1 MVEELPEILQNSS
14 NEKYLQDD
22 AKVDNEEY
30 NVEIKENIDDEI
42 EESALQREKDSL
54 KEEVA
59 LAQHTTNQTI

>member
-22 AKVDNEEY
+22 GKVNNEDN
-30 NVEIKENIDDEI
+30 NVQIKEKINDEI
-42 EESALQREKDSL
+42 QESALQRERDSL

-59 LAQHTTNQTI
+59 LALFTTNQIL

>member
-1 MVEELPEILQNSS
+1 MVEELSEILQNSS

-22 AKVDNEEY
+22 GKVDNEEN
-30 NVEIKENIDDEI
+30 NVEIKENIDHEI

-59 LAQHTTNQTI
+59 LAQRTTNQIM

>member
-1 MVEELPEILQNSS
+1 MFEELPEIMQNSS

-22 AKVDNEEY
+22 RKVDNEEN
-30 NVEIKENIDDEI
+30 NVQIKGKIDNEF

-59 LAQHTTNQTI
+59 LVLHTTNQTI